1 VLGCI
6 SGLKVRVCS
15 FLDLLRGA
23 GMGSLSGT
31 RQEGG
36 GEADPANKLTI
47 TENKHGWLRSVHRWR
62 KLVHACEWCGIAP
75 MDPELSVRL
84 RAGEILT

>member
-1 VLGCI
+1 MEERRETGRKAVRTHFGVLGCI

-47 TENKHGWLRSVHRWR
+47 TENKHG
-62 KLVHACEWCGIAP
+62 
-75 MDPELSVRL
+75 
-84 RAGEILT
+84 